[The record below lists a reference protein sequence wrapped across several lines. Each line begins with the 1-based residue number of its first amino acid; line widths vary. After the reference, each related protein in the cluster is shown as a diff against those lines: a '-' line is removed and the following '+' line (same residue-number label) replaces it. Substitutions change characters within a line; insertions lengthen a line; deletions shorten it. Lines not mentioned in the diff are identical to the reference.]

1 MSEPRERGAARNGG
15 RERGRGPSFRTRL
28 FRTFGLTPMAHR
40 PPLTWRYWIY
50 AATAY
55 LMPVVIQIGLP
66 SDPSSMDELV
76 WLLTLVPAFIL
87 SLHYGLR
94 GAFVA
99 LLLGTGLFVTVQ
111 TTLALYYTSDDPRV
125 TVPIYIAYGMLSI
138 SVGWLSEQL
147 HEHYELALEL
157 QAKQKTDALGN
168 LAAGLGHEFNN
179 ILTAMVANAE
189 LIADNAGARS
199 PETREELDQLKAAAD
214 KGAGIVRNLLGL
226 SRRGMLTPRPMD
238 LPALLEDLLPTL
250 DRLAGASVEVRVDIE
265 PDVPRIFADQEAV
278 EEILLNLVTNARDA
292 MDPTGTLEIV
302 VAPGTL
308 SRDQFHARGW
318 GDPGRY
324 VRLSVSDTGIGMSEA
339 SLNQVFEPFFT
350 TKEPGEGIGLGMA
363 MVYGLMKQHRG
374 YVDVESVPG
383 HGTTVHLYFP
393 VTREPMPSRPEEEE
407 EAPPGGSETIL
418 VVEDEEPIRRA
429 TEHILKRFG
438 YTVKSAADGAQAV
451 SVYEEFRN
459 EIDLVVCDVLL
470 PELTGPEVYQ
480 KIRALPSPP
489 RFLFMSGYPA
499 SNLRDRISLDPSLPF
514 LPKPW
519 TVEELLT
526 AVRDVLNSD
535 DRATTG
541 VGGEAE

>member
-1 MSEPRERGAARNGG
+1 
-15 RERGRGPSFRTRL
+15 
-28 FRTFGLTPMAHR
+28 MAHR
-40 PPLTWRYWIY
+40 PPLSWRYWIY
-50 AATAY
+50 SATAY

-99 LLLGTGLFVTVQ
+99 LLLGTALFLTVQ

-189 LIADNAGARS
+189 LIAGDTEPRS
-199 PETREELDQLKAAAD
+199 PDTREELDQLKTAAD
-214 KGAGIVRNLLGL
+214 RGAGIVRNLLGL
-226 SRRGMLTPRPMD
+226 SRRGLLTPKPME
-238 LPALLEDLLPTL
+238 LPALIEDLLPTL
-250 DRLAGASVEVRVDIE
+250 ERLAGDSVEVVVNIE
-265 PDVPRIFADQEAV
+265 SDLPRIFADREAV
-278 EEILLNLVTNARDA
+278 EEILVNLVTNARDA
-292 MDPTGTLEIV
+292 MVTGGTLGIE
-302 VAPGTL
+302 VAPGTM
-308 SRDQFHARGW
+308 SRDQFQARGW

-324 VRLSVSDTGIGMSEA
+324 VRMSVSDTGMGMSEA
-339 SLNQVFEPFFT
+339 SLKQVFEPFFT

-383 HGTTVHLYFP
+383 HGTTVHVYFP
-393 VTREPMPSRPEEEE
+393 VTKEPMPVRREEEE

-438 YTVKSAADGAQAV
+438 YTVKTASDGAEAV
-451 SVYEEFRN
+451 SVYKELRN
-459 EIDLVVCDVLL
+459 EIDLIVCDVLL

-480 KIRALPSPP
+480 AVRAHPSPP
-489 RFLFMSGYPA
+489 KFLFMSGYPA
-499 SNLRDRISLDPSLPF
+499 SNLRDRISLDPTLPF

-519 TVEELLT
+519 TVEELLK
-526 AVRDVLNSD
+526 AVREVLNSET
-535 DRATTG
+535 RAT
-541 VGGEAE
+541 VGAGAERSAGSESE